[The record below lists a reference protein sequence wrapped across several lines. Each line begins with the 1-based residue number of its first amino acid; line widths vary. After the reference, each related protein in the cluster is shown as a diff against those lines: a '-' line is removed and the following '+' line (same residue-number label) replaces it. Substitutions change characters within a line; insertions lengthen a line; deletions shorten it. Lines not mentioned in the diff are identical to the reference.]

1 MHKYSRAECAGLEGN
16 AWLKWLTQKDET
28 NFNWEQ
34 YGQILT
40 TAVYAPLGKE
50 KILIPELINWHGGP
64 STAIGDAIGIAI
76 AELRRRTS
84 ESKVFILLTDGTDN
98 SSNLPPLEAAQIAEK
113 YGIRIY
119 TIGVGSDNTMSH
131 SMGNTNLDQGVN
143 EVMLQKIA
151 DITGGK
157 YFRAKDDYSLE
168 KIYNK
173 INDLEK
179 IDLTITEYRSKSL
192 HKYPLLVAC
201 FLFLVLCLMP
211 LYRRFYPINPQIERL
226 EGFIDKHLIPHLL
239 KNSET
244 SQLSV
249 GKSIIFGSVLW
260 LFLLTALASPRWN
273 FKEMQSFAQDKTLLI
288 LLDLSKS
295 MDSDDIKPSRLSRA
309 RQEIEDLLN
318 LNTDIKIGLLAFAAD
333 AHIISPITDD
343 MNNIRHLLPLIGTDL
358 VYVQGT
364 RLSSALK
371 TAKEMLS
378 SEAGANKSILIITD
392 GGFQD
397 NDLNPII
404 TELVDNRVV
413 IHTLGTA
420 TQVGAMFVDQN
431 GYIKRN
437 GEILISKLEKTK
449 LQELSKLGGGKYFDT
464 DYTDNNSLEILNQI
478 NLRSSLMEKDLS
490 FHDNKKWE
498 ERFYIFVFPVILVAG
513 ARNLSINDRLF
524 LNKDQLAQKALE
536 EIEDFDTA
544 IKLFDDPYK
553 KGVAY
558 YKSGN
563 FQDVAKYFRQNQRP
577 EMQTNAL
584 YNLGN
589 ALTKQNKLDEEI
601 NTYQQVLE
609 QNPDHE
615 KAKHNMKIAKLMLSS
630 KNNNDFPNG
639 GGGGGGDDGDDKE
652 EENDSDGMDDKN
664 NKADKDKN
672 EEEDDGNET
681 EKNNTDKQDDKS
693 HTSPDTKN
701 NDTASGDK
709 SEKPYQ
715 NSSTEGNEQE
725 GKDSSDSTQEIDVDQ
740 WLNKI
745 SNDHKN
751 FLKNQF
757 YIESQTQNNNNN
769 QNLDPCSGNYSN
781 IEIINGVSSVTN
793 EWHFI
798 LKPKKLGN
806 LIIPT
811 FTIKTATSSIS
822 TKIITIKVTKTELL
836 TATKS
841 NNITAISKVSND
853 NPYLDQ
859 PIIYQIQL
867 LTEADVR
874 DVLFNELKLEG
885 MLIKH
890 LGAHK
895 IYNRKYNKRSVTVI
909 ELSYLITPTKSGK
922 LVIPP
927 HAIRGFY
934 VVNDDQKNTRVKSL
948 FDSFFDNEPLVNNNN
963 RLVKFELASKEITL
977 NIEPAIKNLVPWL
990 PAESLS
996 LHRTF
1001 DNTIFE
1007 IGKPITTTIEIKSR
1021 GLAKNQLPQLGVD
1034 MLKGEGYKVYAENVE
1049 TNEEMENLS
1058 ITSSRKEVFTIVPQ
1072 KAGKLT
1078 IPTMEI
1084 KWWDVTNKKMKIAT
1098 IKAQTIDIL
1107 WNGLKLDPQQ
1117 AKTTQKQELSE
1128 KSNID
1133 KESNHPSVKSTLI
1146 GKLINI
1152 FDNTKI
1158 YYLIISILIIIL
1170 LASIFRFMTLS
1181 NPLKKE
1187 IAASGNAV
1195 IFAKINTNTDIKL
1208 TDTMS
1213 PTELY
1218 KFLQSYSNV
1227 HWQIPLN
1234 SSLEKMF
1241 ALIQEKNPQI
1251 KNRTIII

>member
-1 MHKYSRAECAGLEGN
+1 MEFSNFHFAEIKWFLGL
-16 AWLKWLTQKDET
+16 
-28 NFNWEQ
+28 
-34 YGQILT
+34 
-40 TAVYAPLGKE
+40 
-50 KILIPELINWHGGP
+50 ILIPI
-64 STAIGDAIGIAI
+64 
-76 AELRRRTS
+76 
-84 ESKVFILLTDGTDN
+84 
-98 SSNLPPLEAAQIAEK
+98 
-113 YGIRIY
+113 IY
-119 TIGVGSDNTMSH
+119 
-131 SMGNTNLDQGVN
+131 
-143 EVMLQKIA
+143 
-151 DITGGK
+151 
-157 YFRAKDDYSLE
+157 
-168 KIYNK
+168 
-173 INDLEK
+173 
-179 IDLTITEYRSKSL
+179 
-192 HKYPLLVAC
+192 
-201 FLFLVLCLMP
+201 FL
-211 LYRRFYPINPQIERL
+211 YARFYPINPQIESL

-244 SQLSV
+244 NQLSV

-437 GEILISKLEKTK
+437 GEILISKLEKAK

-498 ERFYIFVFPVILVAG
+498 ERFYIFVFPVILVILLWFRRGFTFPVILFFILSSSQVAG
-513 ARNLSINDRLF
+513 ARNLTINDRLF

-563 FQDVAKYFRQNQRP
+563 FQEAAKYFRQNQRP

-589 ALTKQNKLDEEI
+589 ALTKQNKLDEAI
-601 NTYQQVLE
+601 NTYQQVLD

-630 KNNNDFPNG
+630 VKDKKNEDEKKTRPKKNNNDFPNG
-639 GGGGGGDDGDDKE
+639 GGGGGDDDDEE

-664 NKADKDKN
+664 NKDKN
-672 EEEDDGNET
+672 DKEDDDNET

-693 HTSPDTKN
+693 HTSPDKKN
-701 NDTASGDK
+701 NDTASGDE
-709 SEKPYQ
+709 SEKPDH

-757 YIESQTQNNNNN
+757 YLESQTQNNNNN
-769 QNLDPCSGNYSN
+769 PNLDP
-781 IEIINGVSSVTN
+781 
-793 EWHFI
+793 W
-798 LKPKKLGN
+798 
-806 LIIPT
+806 
-811 FTIKTATSSIS
+811 
-822 TKIITIKVTKTELL
+822 
-836 TATKS
+836 
-841 NNITAISKVSND
+841 
-853 NPYLDQ
+853 
-859 PIIYQIQL
+859 
-867 LTEADVR
+867 
-874 DVLFNELKLEG
+874 
-885 MLIKH
+885 
-890 LGAHK
+890 
-895 IYNRKYNKRSVTVI
+895 
-909 ELSYLITPTKSGK
+909 
-922 LVIPP
+922 
-927 HAIRGFY
+927 
-934 VVNDDQKNTRVKSL
+934 
-948 FDSFFDNEPLVNNNN
+948 
-963 RLVKFELASKEITL
+963 
-977 NIEPAIKNLVPWL
+977 
-990 PAESLS
+990 
-996 LHRTF
+996 
-1001 DNTIFE
+1001 
-1007 IGKPITTTIEIKSR
+1007 
-1021 GLAKNQLPQLGVD
+1021 
-1034 MLKGEGYKVYAENVE
+1034 
-1049 TNEEMENLS
+1049 
-1058 ITSSRKEVFTIVPQ
+1058 
-1072 KAGKLT
+1072 
-1078 IPTMEI
+1078 
-1084 KWWDVTNKKMKIAT
+1084 
-1098 IKAQTIDIL
+1098 
-1107 WNGLKLDPQQ
+1107 
-1117 AKTTQKQELSE
+1117 
-1128 KSNID
+1128 
-1133 KESNHPSVKSTLI
+1133 
-1146 GKLINI
+1146 
-1152 FDNTKI
+1152 
-1158 YYLIISILIIIL
+1158 
-1170 LASIFRFMTLS
+1170 
-1181 NPLKKE
+1181 
-1187 IAASGNAV
+1187 
-1195 IFAKINTNTDIKL
+1195 
-1208 TDTMS
+1208 
-1213 PTELY
+1213 
-1218 KFLQSYSNV
+1218 
-1227 HWQIPLN
+1227 
-1234 SSLEKMF
+1234 
-1241 ALIQEKNPQI
+1241 
-1251 KNRTIII
+1251 